1 MPGILA
7 MDYSSINQA
16 SQRTGY
22 MSPTRPPHRPQ
33 PLPLQLR
40 HPHPTSPDDDNT
52 PLDPVSAL
60 IRAGEIVSKQGR
72 MQQQQLEQAQWGV
85 QHQQDPR

>member
-1 MPGILA
+1 

-22 MSPTRPPHRPQ
+22 LSSARPPHRPQ
-33 PLPLQLR
+33 PIPLQLR
-40 HPHPTSPDDDNT
+40 HPHPTSPDDDNM

-72 MQQQQLEQAQWGV
+72 QQQLEQAQGGL